1 MKRQLIGQLAT
12 SIALF
17 CTSWIYF
24 GGPAWSQ
31 ETSVRRG
38 INQDFIN
45 PDLDVTQWVARFE
58 LESREIFAARR
69 DVLAACQLRPGAR
82 VADVGAG
89 TGFYSR
95 LFAEAVGS
103 AGWVYAVDISPA
115 FVAHIAKQADA
126 ERLTNLSSVLCSE
139 RSITLPPASIDLA
152 FICDTYHHFEYPQST
167 LASIHRALADDG
179 RLVVIDFERI
189 PGQSREWV
197 IEHVRAGKAEF
208 RTEIEAAGFAFVDE
222 VKIEGFHE
230 NYLLRFKKTAATS
243 LPVNGN

>member
-1 MKRQLIGQLAT
+1 VWSQLPAAT
-12 SIALF
+12 AVVD
-17 CTSWIYF
+17 
-24 GGPAWSQ
+24 AAQ
-31 ETSVRRG
+31 ETSVRPG

-69 DVLAACQLRPGAR
+69 EVLAACQLLPGAR
-82 VADVGAG
+82 VADIGAG

-95 LFAEAVGS
+95 LFAEAAGPT
-103 AGWVYAVDISPA
+103 GWVYAVDIGPA
-115 FVAHIAKQADA
+115 FVAHIAKQA
-126 ERLTNLSSVLCSE
+126 ETEKLTNLSAVLCSE
-139 RSITLPPASIDLA
+139 RSITLPTASIDLA

-167 LASIHRALADDG
+167 LASIHRALADEG

-208 RTEIEAAGFAFVDE
+208 REEIEAAGFAFVDE

-230 NYLLRFKKTAATS
+230 NYLLRFRKQWRVEGTPTAGDA
-243 LPVNGN
+243 NGR